1 MPPDNISS
9 LIVDAMRVVRLISI
23 AGLKPRTFKAWVDR
37 IISYLSAIP
46 GKNLHTIFDNYGYE
60 YSVPRKQRN
69 VSRMKN
75 ASPV

>member
-1 MPPDNISS
+1 MSFLKL
-9 LIVDAMRVVRLISI
+9 LIMDLILEI
-23 AGLKPRTFKAWVDR
+23 H
-37 IISYLSAIP
+37 I
-46 GKNLHTIFDNYGYE
+46 IFDNYGYE